1 MPRIA
6 TLIRKGFAM
15 IRLPV
20 APPPVA
26 AALLCAVLAVP
37 ACAGTAVAVPPA
49 DPSEVAVTTASRTA
63 LGITIYNDGQALVRD
78 TRQLS
83 LGRGLD
89 RIAFRDVAATM
100 RPETAA
106 LRAVSGAG
114 FTLVEQNFDFDLL
127 TPAALLSKYVGRE
140 VTVIRTNPTSGED
153 SAEKATVLAGQ
164 EGVVLRYRDRIETG
178 VPGRIAFGDVPANLR
193 DRPTLSMLLDAPREG
208 AQQAELTYLANEIGW
223 KADYVANLA
232 ADGQHMQLNGWVTL
246 TNKSGT
252 AYDNARLQLVAGS
265 LNRVRER
272 NELQPQARAKL
283 AMAAN
288 AAAPMSEEKLGDY
301 HLYTLAHPT
310 TILNNQTKQVA
321 LMSAGNIP
329 VQREY
334 LLEPG
339 AAYGWYQAPHPDV
352 QKGLKPSA
360 LLHFDNRGGD
370 LGIPLPAGTVRVY
383 VRDSG
388 DAAQFVGEDAIVHTA
403 KGEKLALR
411 LGEAFDITADRIQ
424 TDFRL
429 LGKRSS
435 QSSYR
440 IEIRNAD
447 PRPVTVTVR
456 EPLQGDWNIP
466 AENLPHVKE
475 SSGAATWKVAVPG
488 SGSATLEYTAVVQ
501 W

>member
-1 MPRIA
+1 MRRFPAAR
-6 TLIRKGFAM
+6 
-15 IRLPV
+15 
-20 APPPVA
+20 A
-26 AALLCAVLAVP
+26 AATAASMLWAAFAAP
-37 ACAGTAVAVPPA
+37 APAAQTADAP
-49 DPSEVAVTTASRTA
+49 EVAVTTASRTA

-78 TRQLS
+78 TRQLTLS
-83 LGRGLD
+83 RGLD

-100 RPETAA
+100 RPQTAA

-127 TPAALLSKYVGRE
+127 TPAALLAKYDGRE
-140 VTVIRTNPTSGED
+140 VTVIRTNPTTGED
-153 SAEKATVLAGQ
+153 TAEKAVVLASQ

-193 DRPTLSMLLDAPREG
+193 DRPTLSMLLDAPRDG

-272 NELQPQARAKL
+272 SDMQPLARPKA
-283 AMAAN
+283 AMALN
-288 AAAPMSEEKLGDY
+288 AAAPMNEEKLGDY

-321 LMSAGNIP
+321 LMSADNIP

-334 LLEPG
+334 VLEAG
-339 AAYGWYQAPHPDV
+339 TVYGWYQAPHPDV

-360 LLHFDNRGGD
+360 LLHFENRGGD

-388 DAAQFVGEDAIVHTA
+388 DAAQFVGEDAINHTA

-411 LGEAFDITADRIQ
+411 LGEAFDITADRTQ
-424 TDFRL
+424 TDFKV

-488 SGSATLEYTAVVQ
+488 SGSAMLEYTAVVQ